1 MSSTD
6 RIGNLNIRLQR
17 LTSDAGTLSY
27 RVLCQGTLLIKRT
40 NTEHMIGR
48 VWRFY
53 LLCIC
58 MALRCTVKASQCAC
72 VGWSLEQDERELEEE
87 RLEAAVEEQ
96 RL

>member
-1 MSSTD
+1 
-6 RIGNLNIRLQR
+6 
-17 LTSDAGTLSY
+17 
-27 RVLCQGTLLIKRT
+27 
-40 NTEHMIGR
+40 MIGR

-72 VGWSLEQDERELEEE
+72 VGWSLEQDERELEEQ